1 MREQG
6 LIKIIKNREFKFKLK
21 SRPGMSLIITLLIAS
36 LGVMIALNML
46 FIFNLSVEAKGYKQ
60 NKFNA
65 KIILNSLIHEAYGWL
80 ANEIDAGRGEYNI
93 SKLNLN
99 LDDLKIFNK
108 DYKDCYVNIY
118 VMSYDLTLIVSADK
132 AKNFNW
138 LNFKGAEKFVPYKSG
153 AFLIRAVSDKM
164 MIEAVIDNNKKLW
177 SIEEIWI

>member
-1 MREQG
+1 MED
-6 LIKIIKNREFKFKLK
+6 REFKFKLK
-21 SRPGMSLIITLLIAS
+21 SRPGMSLVITLLVAS

-60 NKFNA
+60 DKFSA

-80 ANEIDAGRGEYNI
+80 ANEIDTERGEYNI

-118 VMSYDLTLIVSADK
+118 VMSYDLTLIFSADK

>member
-6 LIKIIKNREFKFKLK
+6 LIKNREFKFKFKLK
-21 SRPGMSLIITLLIAS
+21 ARPGMSLIITLLIAS

-46 FIFNLSVEAKGYKQ
+46 FIFNLSVEAKVYKQ

-80 ANEIDAGRGEYNI
+80 ANEIDTGRGEYNI

-99 LDDLKIFNK
+99 LDDLEIFNK
-108 DYKDCYVNIY
+108 DYKDCHVNIY
-118 VMSYDLTLIVSADK
+118 VMSYDLTLIVSEDK
-132 AKNFNW
+132 ASNFNW
-138 LNFKGAEKFVPYKSG
+138 LNFKGSQKFVPYKSG

-164 MIEAVIDNNKKLW
+164 MIEAVIDHNKKLW